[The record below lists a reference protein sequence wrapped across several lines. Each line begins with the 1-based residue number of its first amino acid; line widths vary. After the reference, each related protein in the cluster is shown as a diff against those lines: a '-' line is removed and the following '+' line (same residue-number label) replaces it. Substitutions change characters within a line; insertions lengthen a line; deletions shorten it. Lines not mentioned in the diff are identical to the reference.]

1 AIQRAV
7 EAGNA
12 AHPDAPIR
20 VRIGLHT
27 GEALKEAN
35 DFHGKHV
42 VLAARIANQ
51 ARGGEILVSALLKEL
66 TESSGDLQFDA
77 GRDVELRG
85 LAGAHRVFAVVWR
98 IAETR

>member
-1 AIQRAV
+1 V

-12 AHPDAPIR
+12 SHPDFSIS

-27 GEALKEAN
+27 GEALKEAD

-42 VLAARIANQ
+42 VLAARVADQ

-66 TESSGDLQFDA
+66 TESSGDLYFDE
-77 GRDVELRG
+77 GRELALKG
-85 LAGAHRVFAVVWR
+85 LDGQHQVFAMRWR
-98 IAETR
+98 